1 VIASVCEFSGAYFLG
16 ASVTGTIRSKIISIK
31 VYEDEPALL
40 MFGMLSALLAANIM
54 LWIATAYG
62 YPVSTTHDIV
72 GSIMGFSIAA
82 RGFDSVEWDVAVKI
96 FISWIISPVF
106 AGSVAA
112 AIFASVKYA
121 VLRSDNTFQRAYRT
135 FPIVLTLGIGINVFY
150 VLYKA
155 TSNFKSFQEALKL
168 YVILPVAFG
177 SGAVVGLIWMFI
189 VGPIAKR
196 RVGEKRALREAAA
209 EEAEKNNAKSLG
221 NSEVLADDEEQPV
234 KGQVFDVDGDDET
247 VVAVTAEAEPE
258 PTGMFGKVSK
268 RFAEQTYKRDLHH
281 ESFHENHRA
290 AEIWDE
296 GEQYDQDTENLFT
309 YLQVFTA
316 CLNSFAH
323 GANDVSNTIAPMSAI
338 IDIYQSGEV
347 NKNATVE
354 KWVLAYGGLAIV
366 VGLLLY
372 GYNVMKSIGYKL
384 TMMSPSRGFSAEL
397 GASLVVVTA
406 SFNEIPVSST
416 QCIVGAV
423 FGVGL
428 VGGCKNVSW
437 FFLLRVMCSWVG
449 LFICASIFSAGIF
462 SFGAFSPTA

>member
-1 VIASVCEFSGAYFLG
+1 
-16 ASVTGTIRSKIISIK
+16 
-31 VYEDEPALL
+31 
-40 MFGMLSALLAANIM
+40 MFGMFSALFSANVM
-54 LWIATAYG
+54 LFIATAYG

-82 RGFDSVEWDVAVKI
+82 RGFDSVQWKVAVKI
-96 FISWIISPVF
+96 FISWFISPVF
-106 AGSVAA
+106 AGAVAA
-112 AIFASVKYA
+112 AIFATVKYA
-121 VLRSDNTFQRAYRT
+121 VLRSENTYQRAYNT

-155 TSNFKSFQEALKL
+155 TTNFKKFQEDLEL
-168 YVILPVAFG
+168 YIILPVAFG
-177 SGAVVGLIWMFI
+177 SGAICGLIWMFI

-196 RVGEKRALREAAA
+196 RVAAKRELRESA
-209 EEAEKNNAKSLG
+209 EAKMGKTLD
-221 NSEVLADDEEQPV
+221 NQPDSEVLADDDEEPV
-234 KGQVFDVDGDDET
+234 KGKVFDVDGEENLKAAPEA
-247 VVAVTAEAEPE
+247 AVDGEPD
-258 PTGMFGKVSK
+258 KIDSL
-268 RFAEQTYKRDLHH
+268 FAKFAKSTYDRDLHK
-281 ESFHENHRA
+281 ETFEENTRA

-296 GEQYDQDTENLFT
+296 GEKYDQDTENLFT

-323 GANDVSNTIAPMSAI
+323 GANDVSNTIGPLSAI
-338 IDIYQSGEV
+338 IQIYQDGEV
-347 NKNATVE
+347 KKDSEVQ
-354 KWVLAYGGLAIV
+354 KWVLAFGGGAIV
-366 VGLLLY
+366 IGLLLY

-428 VGGCKNVSW
+428 VGGLKNVQW
-437 FFLLRVMCSWVG
+437 LFLLRVMVSWVG
-449 LFICASIFSAGIF
+449 LFLAATVLAAGIF

>member
-1 VIASVCEFSGAYFLG
+1 M
-16 ASVTGTIRSKIISIK
+16 TGTIRSKIIDIK
-31 VYEDEPALL
+31 LYEDDPAIL
-40 MFGMLSALLAANIM
+40 MFGMFSSLFAASTM
-54 LWIATAYG
+54 LFVATLYG

-82 RGFDSVEWDVAVKI
+82 RGFDSVEWEVAIKI

-106 AGSVAA
+106 AGTVAA
-112 AIFASVKYA
+112 CIFASVKYA
-121 VLRSDNTFQRAYRT
+121 VLKSENTFQRAYRT

-155 TSNFKSFQEALKL
+155 TSNFKAFQDSLEL

-177 SGAVVGLIWMFI
+177 SGAVCGLIWMFI

-196 RVGEKRALREAAA
+196 RVYAKREAREAH
-209 EEAEKNNAKSLG
+209 EAEAAKKLENAG
-221 NSEVLADDEEQPV
+221 QGDSEVLADEDGEPV
-234 KGQVFDVDGDDET
+234 KGQVFDVDGDEAK
-247 VVAVTAEAEPE
+247 VAPEAPVE
-258 PTGMFGKVSK
+258 GQKDQVDSLFSK
-268 RFAEQTYKRDLHH
+268 FAANTYGRDLHE
-281 ESFHENHRA
+281 ESFHENTRA

-296 GEQYDQDTENLFT
+296 GIKYDEDTENLFT

-338 IDIYQSGEV
+338 IDIYQNGEV
-347 NKNATVE
+347 SKSTDVQ
-354 KWVLAYGGLAIV
+354 KWVLAYGGIAIV
-366 VGLLLY
+366 LGLLIY

-397 GASLVVVTA
+397 GAALVVVTA

-428 VGGCKNVSW
+428 IGGCENVQW
-437 FFLLRVMCSWVG
+437 LFLLRVMISWAG
-449 LFICASIFSAGIF
+449 LFICACIFSAGFF
-462 SFGAFSPTA
+462 SFVAFAPKN

>member
-1 VIASVCEFSGAYFLG
+1 MIASVCEFSGAFFLG
-16 ASVTGTIRSKIISIK
+16 ASVTGTIRSKIIDINLYK
-31 VYEDEPALL
+31 EEPALL
-40 MFGMLSALLAANIM
+40 MFGMFSALFSASVM
-54 LWIATAYG
+54 LFAATAYG
-62 YPVSTTHDIV
+62 FPVSTTHDIV

-82 RGFDSVEWDVAVKI
+82 KGFDSVEWKVAIKI

-112 AIFASVKYA
+112 AIFATVKYA
-121 VLRSDNTFQRAYRT
+121 VLRSENTFQRAYNT

-155 TSNFKSFQEALKL
+155 TSNFKSFQASLEL

-177 SGAVVGLIWMFI
+177 SGAICGLIWLFI

-196 RVGEKRALREAAA
+196 RVAAKRELREA
-209 EEAEKNNAKSLG
+209 EEAKVGKSLG
-221 NSEVLADDEEQPV
+221 QQDSEVLADDEEEP
-234 KGQVFDVDGDDET
+234 KNGQVFDVDGGDDLKAAPE
-247 VVAVTAEAEPE
+247 AAIDAEPD
-258 PTGMFGKVSK
+258 KVDSLFSK
-268 RFAEQTYKRDLHH
+268 FAKNTYERDLHQ
-281 ESFHENHRA
+281 ESFHENSRA

-296 GEQYDQDTENLFT
+296 GEKYDQDTENLFT

-338 IDIYQSGEV
+338 IQIYQDGAVSKDAE
-347 NKNATVE
+347 VE
-354 KWVLAYGGLAIV
+354 KWVLAFGGIAIV
-366 VGLLLY
+366 IGLLLY

-384 TMMSPSRGFSAEL
+384 TLMSPSRGFSAEL
-397 GASLVVVTA
+397 GAALVVVTA

-428 VGGCKNVSW
+428 VNGCQNVQW
-437 FFLLRVMCSWVG
+437 LFLLRVMISWAG
-449 LFICASIFSAGIF
+449 LFLCASILSAGVF